1 MSLRFCF
8 KMNFF
13 VATRSYCMSEEEGDH
28 VEVRGAQSMHCISCL
43 SAFIIIL
50 ATSRL

>member
-28 VEVRGAQSMHCISCL
+28 VEVRGAQSSHALYFLLVCL
-43 SAFIIIL
+43 YNYFGYI
-50 ATSRL
+50 